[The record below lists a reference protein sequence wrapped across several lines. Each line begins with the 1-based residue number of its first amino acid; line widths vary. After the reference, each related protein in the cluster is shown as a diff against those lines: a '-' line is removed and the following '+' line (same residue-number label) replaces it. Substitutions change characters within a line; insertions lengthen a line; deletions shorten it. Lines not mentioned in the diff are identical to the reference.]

1 MNPFDGLATTRQL
14 GLLLSARH
22 PFPIRVTQS
31 NELPAMEKLSVVFDS
46 LFLVKPLAN
55 GAAKRSQE

>member
-1 MNPFDGLATTRQL
+1 
-14 GLLLSARH
+14 
-22 PFPIRVTQS
+22 
-31 NELPAMEKLSVVFDS
+31 MEKLSVVFDS